1 MSEATQFRSKDF
13 YLSACILASG
23 ITLLRLE
30 QDSPKVYFFVFNI
43 TPNRANEIIG
53 KHWDRTLFLPTRNII
68 EAISELK
75 TRLHNG
81 Y

>member
-30 QDSPKVYFFVFNI
+30 QGSPNVYFFVFNI
-43 TPNRANEIIG
+43 THNQANEIIG
-53 KHWDRTLFLPTRNII
+53 RHWDRNLSLPTRNII
-68 EAISELK
+68 EAIGELK
-75 TRLHNG
+75 TRIHNG